1 MFIECVGK
9 DTRDGVE
16 STYVVPVL
24 PWFRVGIDSTF
35 PVAAGPRNNVWSS
48 TFDPG
53 RNANMKKMG
62 SSYYDKPS
70 AENKSTVWE
79 EHIASQKAQPEPTA
93 MNNAAGS
100 EGSQK
105 QLDSDTLRK
114 MMDPQNVNFALHKL
128 DPSGTGKV
136 DLDEVRCFWPHA
148 TLEQRTLS
156 VLLCC
161 AVHGSTPFETRSLRC
176 EPHLVFLIC
185 VFVVAL
191 CYRDSSCNEQSRLA
205 TTRSEASLHV
215 KANGRGARLTGHD
228 GMEGGGVLR

>member
-1 MFIECVGK
+1 VFIECVGK

-16 STYVVPVL
+16 S
-24 PWFRVGIDSTF
+24 
-35 PVAAGPRNNVWSS
+35 PRNNVWSS

-136 DLDEVRCFWPHA
+136 DLDEFMVQ
-148 TLEQRTLS
+148 L
-156 VLLCC
+156 
-161 AVHGSTPFETRSLRC
+161 RSR
-176 EPHLVFLIC
+176 
-185 VFVVAL
+185 
-191 CYRDSSCNEQSRLA
+191 Q
-205 TTRSEASLHV
+205 
-215 KANGRGARLTGHD
+215 GA
-228 GMEGGGVLR
+228 